1 MKLFIIVRCV
11 TIKLAIP
18 NQIMKKLNILQNSVV
33 VKLFCNTCG

>member
-18 NQIMKKLNILQNSVV
+18 NQIMERWKYMSEKI
-33 VKLFCNTCG
+33 KHITK